1 MIKIGD
7 RIPNVTFTTPTAEGP
22 KSITTAE
29 IFAGKKVILVAVP
42 GAFTPTCTK
51 NHLPGFIAK
60 ADEIKKK
67 GVDTIAFTAVNDV
80 FVMDAWKAASG
91 AGDKILFLADGSAV
105 FAKAVGLTLDLTD
118 GGLGLRSTRYAMI
131 VEDGVVKVLE
141 VEENAGVA
149 ACSAAGSIVEK
160 L

>member
-1 MIKIGD
+1 MIKVGD
-7 RIPNVTFTTPTAEGP
+7 RLPEVTFTAATAEGP
-22 KSITTAE
+22 KPMTTADV
-29 IFAGKKVILVAVP
+29 FAGKKVILVAVP
-42 GAFTPTCTK
+42 GAFTPTCSK

-105 FAKAVGLTLDLTD
+105 FAKAIGLELDLT
-118 GGLGLRSTRYAMI
+118 GAGLGVRSNRYAAI

>member
-1 MIKIGD
+1 MIKTGD
-7 RIPNVTFTTPTAEGP
+7 RLPAVSFKVPTAEGN
-22 KSITTAE
+22 KEMTTADV
-29 IFAGKKVILVAVP
+29 FAGKKVILVAMP

-60 ADEIKKK
+60 AAEIKAK

-80 FVMDAWKAASG
+80 YVMGAWKDASG

-105 FAKAVGLTLDLTD
+105 FAKAVGLDLDLSA
-118 GGLGLRSTRYAMI
+118 GGLGIRSNRYAMI
-131 VEDGVVKVLE
+131 VDDGVVKVLE

-149 ACSAAGSIVEK
+149 ACSAAGSILEK